1 MSIDNSIQTAMRNV
15 LKNPILRVL
24 QDINISKI
32 LIQSN
37 FIKREV
43 GFAPLQI
50 LLHFVYMLVMNKR
63 QSAFVKQSANAY
75 GKDTYY
81 RFVKDSRFNWRKL
94 LMLSSMSL
102 VRKVHLLQK
111 TSDHRLLIIDDT
123 VESKRGKQIEG
134 SCRSV
139 YSNKEHRCVNGINIV
154 SLNYADTHSTF
165 QLDFSLRLNN
175 SRRHEVGDFTH
186 TLHHKSNAYKRRV
199 EGMRGK
205 NTLALEMVERA
216 LDYGVDADYLLVDS
230 WYAKPDFIFEVGELG
245 MPVIAR
251 IANNPRIWSFKGK
264 YKTIEGLYNFSKSQC
279 LLRSGQHGKISYT
292 FFDVI
297 VEHGKLGKVKLVFL
311 RTHKELLVFISTHL
325 SLSGS
330 QIIDIYKKRWNI
342 EQGYKD
348 LREYFGLGREE
359 NRLYEALIARITLS
373 MFAYNILSYIN
384 RINHEPQTLGE
395 LFRELECELEALAIS
410 MQLFLQILAGI
421 ANISENIKMG
431 KELHQL
437 IVLMGVYAKK
447 ELGFMCES

>member
-15 LKNPILRVL
+15 LKNPILSVL
-24 QDINISKI
+24 QELNISKI

-43 GFAPLQI
+43 GFAPFQI

-63 QSAFVKQSANAY
+63 QSAFVKQSTNAY
-75 GKDTYY
+75 GKDPYY
-81 RFVKDSRFNWRKL
+81 RFVKNSRFNWRKL
-94 LMLSSMSL
+94 LMLSCIGL
-102 VRKVHLLQK
+102 IRKVHLLQK
-111 TSDHRLLIIDDT
+111 KSDHRLLIIDDT

-139 YSNKEHRCVNGINIV
+139 YSNKEHRCVSGINIV
-154 SLNYADTHSTF
+154 SLNYTDTHSTF

-186 TLHHKSNAYKRRV
+186 TLHHKCNAYKRRI

-216 LDYGVDADYLLVDS
+216 LDYGVDVDYLLVDS
-230 WYAKPDFIFEVGELG
+230 WYAKPDFIFGAGELG

-251 IANNPRIWSFKGK
+251 IANNTRIWNFKGHH
-264 YKTIEGLYNFSKSQC
+264 KTIEGLYNFFKSQC
-279 LLRSGQHGKISYT
+279 SLRSGQHGKISYS

-297 VEHGKLGKVKLVFL
+297 VEHSKLGKVKLVFL
-311 RTHKELLVFISTHL
+311 RTHQELLVFISTRL
-325 SLSGS
+325 SLSGR

-395 LFRELECELEALAIS
+395 LFRKLECELEALAIS
-410 MQLFLQILAGI
+410 MQLFLQILIGI
-421 ANISENIKMG
+421 ANISENIKMS

-437 IVLMGVYAKK
+437 IALIGICAKK